1 MRHVDCSSKLAHKI
15 KITRLHLPSCC
26 RICDVYFDLCNDS
39 FSRSDVEV
47 LDISPSADT
56 STTLLTISVA
66 YHLNLPLLEASSL
79 AIPAETLAQLL
90 QDNTANVGAATGLN
104 VLGVETNESPTEEG
118 VDVVVIV
125 VPVVVAMVVI
135 AIVATIATV
144 VGIM

>member
-1 MRHVDCSSKLAHKI
+1 M
-15 KITRLHLPSCC
+15 
-26 RICDVYFDLCNDS
+26 YFDLCNDS